1 MKLEKENNDKNPNFS
16 LDENGTRL
24 LLKMNMFLYFAYKLS
39 LIGKTFD
46 TNGNLY
52 FHYVKIKEILFIVIK
67 HQAENNDLAL
77 ANFFDKFGIWLQD
90 PIEADL
96 YKMRNNIDSTIN
108 RYYNIY
114 TFPKEIDKCDFSKLD
129 EKYKKVIDMSINSFT
144 CNRIK
149 DFLKMDAG
157 DLYDY
162 ILTMN
167 ICKIGKEISGIDNTV
182 YYFNRENLIKIK

>member
-1 MKLEKENNDKNPNFS
+1 
-16 LDENGTRL
+16 
-24 LLKMNMFLYFAYKLS
+24 
-39 LIGKTFD
+39 
-46 TNGNLY
+46 
-52 FHYVKIKEILFIVIK
+52 
-67 HQAENNDLAL
+67 
-77 ANFFDKFGIWLQD
+77 
-90 PIEADL
+90 
-96 YKMRNNIDSTIN
+96 MRNNIDSTIN

-182 YYFNRENLIKIK
+182 YYFNRENLIKIKRLSDDIFIEL